1 MSSGYETDA
10 ETTST
15 DMLEDIRD
23 GTQSHQ
29 SINRRESRYKIR
41 DCIQRVQSEWKKA
54 LLSTQNMGKGLQ

>member
-41 DCIQRVQSEWKKA
+41 DCIQRVQS
-54 LLSTQNMGKGLQ
+54 